1 MSIRFSKYI
10 DITSAVEGASQIRE
24 RQLILRVFSTNSL
37 IPTNSFAEFFT
48 ADEVGAYFNTT
59 SAEYKIA
66 VEYFAFISKNATQPP
81 LISYSSWV
89 NANVAPKIFGAAN
102 ATDTLAQFNLITN
115 GNLALTIG
123 TFTHTLTAIDL
134 SGAGS
139 LAAVATAIQTAVRT
153 QTGTPDWATA
163 TVTYN
168 STAQAFDLVGG
179 VVPTT
184 GTVPVGVAPSGGVDV
199 GVALGWQDILTI
211 YSYGSAAVSLTD
223 TMIASVGASSN
234 FGTFYFIPT
243 LNQTQ
248 NVELATWLAATTPNV
263 QFMFLVPVTAA
274 NAVAMSGALFNF
286 AGVAMTLSPLPEI
299 DYPEIFP
306 GMILAATNYD
316 NRNAS
321 QNYMYQQGNFTPS
334 VTDDADSDN
343 YDIIRVNYY
352 GQTQTAGNQIAFY
365 QRGVLCGLATAP
377 TDMNVYANEM
387 WFKNAMGDMF
397 MNLLL
402 ALTEI
407 PANNNGRAILLTG
420 SQNGPI
426 AQALFNGTISVGNPL
441 SQVQIAAIGQITGSP
456 TAWRQINTIG
466 YWINFEFTAVVTQDS
481 RTEYEATY
489 TLVYTKNNAIRKVV
503 GSHILI

>member
-24 RQLILRVFSTNSL
+24 RQLILRVFSKNFL

-48 ADEVGAYFNTT
+48 ADEVGAYFGTT
-59 SAEYKIA
+59 STEYKIA

-81 LISYSSWV
+81 MISFSSWV
-89 NANVAPKIFGAAN
+89 SVDTAPRILGSAH
-102 ATDTLAQFNLITN
+102 ATDALAGFAAITSGGLNLTLGPITHLLTGINLS
-115 GNLALTIG
+115 AVAS
-123 TFTHTLTAIDL
+123 FAD
-134 SGAGS
+134 
-139 LAAVATAIQTAVRT
+139 VATAIETAIQTQA
-153 QTGTPDWATA
+153 DANWATA

-168 STAQAFDLVGG
+168 TGTQAFDLTGG
-179 VVPTT
+179 VVPTS
-184 GTVPVGVAPSGGVDV
+184 GTVPVGVSPTGGGVDV
-199 GVALGWQDILTI
+199 GVALGWEDVLTI

-223 TMIASVGASSN
+223 TMIASVAASSN
-234 FGTFYFIPT
+234 FGTFYYIPT
-243 LNQTQ
+243 LTLDQ

-263 QFMFLVPVTAA
+263 QFMFLVPVTSS
-274 NAVAMSGALFNF
+274 NAVATSEALFNF
-286 AGVAMTLSPLPEI
+286 AGVAMTLSPVAN
-299 DYPEIFP
+299 DYPQIFP
-306 GMILAATNYD
+306 GMILAATDYEK
-316 NRNAS
+316 RNAS
-321 QNYMYQQGNFTPS
+321 QNYMYQQGNFIPS
-334 VTDDADSDN
+334 VTDDANSDN
-343 YDIIRVNYY
+343 YDLIRVNYY

-365 QRGVLCGLATAP
+365 QRGLLCGLATAP

-420 SQNGPI
+420 AQSII
-426 AQALFNGTISVGNPL
+426 AKALFNGTISVGNPL
-441 SQVQIAAIGQITGSP
+441 STVQIAAIGQITGDAN
-456 TAWRQINTIG
+456 AWRQINTIG
-466 YWINFEFTAVVTQDS
+466 YWIDFEFAAIVTVDS

-503 GSHILI
+503 GSHVLI